1 MAGLLRFAC
10 MLVVLCALMNSRVYT
25 AAELAEDEKIQKK
38 NFEDIRFP
46 TYLSVQHTILVESFT
61 GRVIE
66 DNLHQVLIAP
76 VKPEQPTET
85 IAKKREDTINAILGP
100 QKK

>member
-1 MAGLLRFAC
+1 
-10 MLVVLCALMNSRVYT
+10 MNSRVYT

-46 TYLSVQHTILVESFT
+46 TYLSVQHTMLVESFT
-61 GRVIE
+61 GRLIE
-66 DNLHQVLIAP
+66 DNLQHVLI
-76 VKPEQPTET
+76 VSVSGEKPAET

-100 QKK
+100 PKK